1 MLLQAIKTCNNRLET
16 NRKHTQK
23 ILTGKNRETET
34 ENVRI
39 SARARAPVNTEM
51 TNYVQYVS
59 ALPQSV
65 CTAAANYFVHGK
77 WSDHGTALAWRGWGL
92 EGTGRKMGRMGE
104 GVQER
109 VEAQGKEEK
118 GTKWL
123 L

>member
-1 MLLQAIKTCNNRLET
+1 M
-16 NRKHTQK
+16 
-23 ILTGKNRETET
+23 
-34 ENVRI
+34 RI

-77 WSDHGTALAWRGWGL
+77 WSDHGTALAWRGGGL
-92 EGTGRKMGRMGE
+92 EGTGRKMGRMGG